1 MPDTDEHGPGC
12 SCRDSRLNCA
22 GDSFDYTK
30 GGIRQRIEREHAP
43 IHEQAS
49 HEAPKPPVSFDP
61 SEQRQTSTLRAPHI
75 YISRYTIEDRKRTML
90 ELILIEALKI
100 VALFMDMFQLR
111 NPPNDH
117 PIYQSWGN
125 YKIFINPSV
134 YLYCNISNIKNKVR
148 KFMLLN
154 LHTLFAFISCIL
166 LIIKTLP
173 RSCP

>member
-12 SCRDSRLNCA
+12 SCRDSRLNCV

-43 IHEQAS
+43 IHEQVS

-61 SEQRQTSTLRAPHI
+61 SGQRQTSTLRAPHI
-75 YISRYTIEDRKRTML
+75 YISRYTIEGRKRTML

-117 PIYQSWGN
+117 PIYQSAKW
-125 YKIFINPSV
+125 
-134 YLYCNISNIKNKVR
+134 
-148 KFMLLN
+148 
-154 LHTLFAFISCIL
+154 
-166 LIIKTLP
+166 KTKQLEDAL
-173 RSCP
+173 SMVQHLGIEDKE